1 VKACIDNERIQLRDC
16 CANVLDAKFD
26 ARNAE
31 QQARAYRRSGP
42 ARETQLLIDALCDAG
57 VAGASVLDI
66 GGGIGA
72 VQLGLLAAGANRVVS
87 VEASSGSI
95 NFARSL
101 AREHGYADRIEY
113 RCGDFID
120 LATEIPE
127 VDVVTL
133 DKVICC
139 YPEMDALVER
149 SAGRAARLY
158 AAVYPR
164 DALYIRLVN
173 RVQNMFRR
181 LVRSDFRTWIHST
194 AAIEQRLQ
202 QRGFRL
208 RSVTRTMIW
217 QIAVFERAD
226 SS

>member
-1 VKACIDNERIQLRDC
+1 
-16 CANVLDAKFD
+16 VLDAKFD

-42 ARETQLLIDALCDAG
+42 ARETQLLIDALRDAG
-57 VAGASVLDI
+57 VDGASVLDI

-72 VQLGLLAAGANRVVS
+72 VQLGLLAAGAYRVVS

-95 NFARSL
+95 DAGRSL
-101 AREHGYADRIEY
+101 AREQGYGDRVEY
-113 RCGDFID
+113 RRGDFIE
-120 LATEIPE
+120 LAAEIPE

-139 YPEMDALVER
+139 YPGMDALVER

-164 DALYIRLVN
+164 DALFIRLVN
-173 RVQNMFRR
+173 RVQNAFRG
-181 LVRSDFRTWIHST
+181 LVRSEFRTWIHST
-194 AAIEQRLQ
+194 AAIEQLLHRH
-202 QRGFRL
+202 GFRL
-208 RSVTRTMIW
+208 RSVAQTMIW
-217 QIAVFERAD
+217 RIVVFERPV
-226 SS
+226 SP